1 MNNEAIIYKD
11 TILYD
16 KRYRKEYS
24 DKSYSSSMG
33 QKVNRHWRTKNVNE
47 DKIGYKVDRSIEQ
60 RNERR
65 MKRKKE
71 TNDAKSKKDNPKI
84 STTWLR
90 SAGE

>member
-1 MNNEAIIYKD
+1 MRVQSAYHRFVDMNNEGIKYKD

-16 KRYRKEYS
+16 KRYRKEHS

-47 DKIGYKVDRSIEQ
+47 DKIGYKIDRSIEQ

-65 MKRKKE
+65 MKR
-71 TNDAKSKKDNPKI
+71 N
-84 STTWLR
+84 
-90 SAGE
+90 

>member
-65 MKRKKE
+65 MKR
-71 TNDAKSKKDNPKI
+71 N
-84 STTWLR
+84 
-90 SAGE
+90 